1 MNISVFTDDPRV
13 VRSEVHGLVC
23 ELWGEVGQVPLAL
36 QSGPVRGRDLLLLQQ
51 CPVNGLTINTL
62 SLIIIGQIRVYLEEG
77 VSHDLYKA

>member
-77 VSHDLYKA
+77 VSHNLDKS